1 MKWRLRSSI
10 PPPLPRSLKRKSN
23 NLAAVI
29 ENSADVLVTG
39 SAERVDIVAADA
51 VSIVDE
57 MNETAVELGIWL
69 SGLESFLASPHS
81 FGVNSAIKPTLDAS
95 KEFRLTH
102 AALSR
107 CAVLFAR
114 LSVSQHPVVIGVGVP
129 SLDVTAAELEE
140 FGSTVRDLTQIGE
153 CYSRAEPLRTGEWNA
168 WRNLLDER
176 IRDVTAIRSFIR
188 YAESCGEI
196 YLPEPLKSFAASSD
210 EMTSE
215 QAELALVLPR
225 FAQVLKWLSVVGRML
240 EADEPLKPALLIF
253 SKVNEQCLD
262 LIIYINNRLER
273 FPDKGTD
280 LFTSLDGASYLASI
294 ELKKVF
300 TQELSRLIYIRP
312 SPSIYSGMETAYSV
326 LNESFQHILAGLVR
340 FVDPSVDGFLL
351 FPSFRAN
358 FEQSFALRSE
368 LWSLSELTKSA
379 EANPEKRRILSLNQ
393 ALRDFMNGAVKYL
406 FYKDT
411 ETFERFV
418 EEVMVAKE
426 ERDLVPNLHRFGA
439 YLDTLFGQVNMR
451 AVLEKHPFEP
461 PKK

>member
-1 MKWRLRSSI
+1 M
-10 PPPLPRSLKRKSN
+10 
-23 NLAAVI
+23 AAVI
-29 ENSADVLVTG
+29 ENPADVIVT
-39 SAERVDIVAADA
+39 EPVETTDIVAADA
-51 VSIVDE
+51 VTVVDE
-57 MNETAVELGIWL
+57 INETAVELGIWL
-69 SGLESFLASPHS
+69 SGLESFLAAPHS
-81 FGVNSAIKPTLDAS
+81 FGMNAAVKPTLDAS

-114 LSVSQHPVVIGVGVP
+114 LSVSQMPVIIGVRVP
-129 SLDVTAAELEE
+129 SLDVTAADLDE
-140 FGSTVRDLTQIGE
+140 FGSELRDVMQMGE

-168 WRNLLDER
+168 WRNLLDDKIQR
-176 IRDVTAIRSFIR
+176 LPAIRSFIR
-188 YAESCGEI
+188 YAEACGEM
-196 YLPEPLKSFAASSD
+196 YMPEPLRSFAASSA
-210 EMTSE
+210 EMTNE

-225 FAQVLKWLSVVGRML
+225 FAQVLKWLSVVGKML
-240 EADEPLKPALLIF
+240 DADEPLKPALLIF
-253 SKVNEQCLD
+253 ARVNEQCLD

-273 FPDKGTD
+273 FPETGTD

-300 TQELSRLIYIRP
+300 SQELSRLIHIRP

-340 FVDPSVDGFLL
+340 FVDPSVDGFSL

-358 FEQSFALRSE
+358 FEQSFTLRSE
-368 LWSLSELTKSA
+368 LWTLSQVTKAA
-379 EANPEKRRILSLNQ
+379 EANPEKRRIQSLNK

-426 ERDLVPNLHRFGA
+426 VRDLVPILHRFGA
-439 YLDTLFGQVNMR
+439 YLETLFGQVNMR

-461 PKK
+461 PTK